1 MLALESKMNT
11 IIFFI
16 FTTVTCSASETN
28 AYLKEKDAFE
38 VKDLVSKEPYK
49 QFENWFE
56 QAKVTPGIEEA
67 NAMCIATA
75 TKTGLP
81 SARCSFKGLWSSK

>member
-1 MLALESKMNT
+1 MRK
-11 IIFFI
+11 
-16 FTTVTCSASETN
+16 

-38 VKDLVSKEPYK
+38 IKDLVSKEPYK

-81 SARCSFKGLWSSK
+81 SARYVLLKAYGAPSEEDAGGLFSIQTITAEKGKN